1 MATEIV
7 LPKLGNTVESSIIV
21 EWLKQP
27 GDAVAEGDVLC
38 EVETDKAVLS
48 VESTAAGTLLAILY
62 EPGDEVPVMTP
73 IAVVGEPG
81 EDISAFSQP
90 GGSAQA
96 ETTAP
101 NAPAETPRTAPT
113 PEPTAA
119 PRPAISPRARTFA
132 GRQGVDLT
140 ALAGTGPGGRIIE
153 RDVQAAL
160 DAAPRLT
167 PVARAMVASGGY
179 AAPEQGTGPR
189 GRVTSKDL
197 RPETPAQAA
206 PPAAVPGT
214 EFEEIPVQGVRRV
227 IATRMLESMQT
238 TAQLTLNAAAD
249 ARVLLAYRA
258 RLKESP
264 EALGLREVSI
274 NDLLLYAVSRT
285 LAEYPNLNAHFTG
298 EAIRQFRPVHLGF
311 AVDTPRGL
319 LVPVLRD
326 VASLSLKQLAEKT
339 HAAAAAAQTGRVNP
353 DDLSGATFTVTN
365 LGSLGIESF
374 TPILD
379 PPQVAILGVGS
390 IQLRPVQTGEQV
402 EFIPHMG
409 LSLTINHQ
417 VVDGAPGARFLQS
430 LANYL
435 SNFELML
442 AT

>member
-1 MATEIV
+1 MPTEIV

-27 GDAVAEGDVLC
+27 GDAVTEGDVLC

-48 VESTAAGTLLAILY
+48 VESTASGTLLAVLY
-62 EPGDEVPVMTP
+62 QPGDEVPVMTP
-73 IAVVGEPG
+73 IAIVGEPG
-81 EDISAFSQP
+81 EDVAGLTQP
-90 GGSAQA
+90 GEGAQM
-96 ETTAP
+96 ETPAAAP
-101 NAPAETPRTAPT
+101 VETPGTTPAESP
-113 PEPTAA
+113 AA
-119 PRPAISPRARTFA
+119 AERPAISPRARGLA
-132 GRQGVDLT
+132 GRHGVDLAT
-140 ALAGTGPGGRIIE
+140 LAGTGPGGRVIE

-197 RPETPAQAA
+197 QPAAPQSAPQAA
-206 PPAAVPGT
+206 ALGADYE
-214 EFEEIPVQGVRRV
+214 EFPVQGVRRV
-227 IATRMLESMQT
+227 IAARMLESMQT

-249 ARVLLAYRA
+249 ARALLAYRA

-264 EALGLREVSI
+264 EPLGLRGVSV

-285 LAEYPNLNAHFTG
+285 LPEYPGLNAHFTG
-298 EAIRQFRPVHLGF
+298 EAIRQFRAVHLGF

-319 LVPVLRD
+319 LVPVIRD
-326 VASLSLKQLAEKT
+326 AASLSLRQLAGKA
-339 HAAAAAAQTGRVNP
+339 HALAEAAQTGRVNP

-390 IQLRPVQTGEQV
+390 IQLRPVQIGEQV
-402 EFIPHMG
+402 EFIPHIG

-430 LANYL
+430 LGNYL